1 MQGKQ
6 LRLLETELWRAA
18 DQLRANSKLT
28 ASEYSMPVLGL
39 IFLRHAYNRF
49 RKVKIEVEKDLPTHP
64 QRGKRPLTKRDF
76 EEKNSMFL
84 PEKSQF
90 DYLVSLPESED
101 IGEAIDNA
109 MKLIEEE
116 YDNLKGVLP
125 KNFSIFSKDL
135 LRELLR
141 IFNKEV
147 LQKAEGDLFGKIYE
161 YFLGKFAMTGAQE
174 GGEFFTPMS
183 LVNTIVNIIEPDHG
197 IVFDPACGSA
207 GMFVQTGYFI
217 ESEGLQPAEKVT
229 FYGQEKADLN
239 TKLAKMNLAVHG
251 LEGNI
256 QEGNTFYED
265 KHDLVGKADFVMANP
280 PFNVDGVDKGK
291 DSVKKDPRL
300 LYTKDINGSVTRLLP
315 KNDNANYLWIQY
327 FYGYLKPTG
336 RAGFVMASSASDA
349 GHSEKDIREK
359 LVRTGAVDVMVAIGN
374 NFFYTRSLPCT
385 LWFFDRG
392 KEILTHEYLQNESTQ
407 KTPIQIEGVYSGEQ
421 YTGRKTVEIHL
432 PPLLLEHAREL
443 RKNKTEAEDMLWQL
457 IRNRQLNNMKFRR
470 QHPLKV
476 GFVLDF
482 FCAETRLGIELD
494 GGYHNTPEQIEYDKK
509 RTEIVQKEYG
519 VRIIRFKNEDVI
531 YKTEEVLRGILA
543 SPPAPLHAGE
553 GGDRAG
559 DIEFHSKDK
568 QQSSIHIGDGP
579 VVRTKDT
586 VLMLDARKIYR
597 KVTSKVN
604 DFSPE
609 QLQNLICIVNL
620 YRGNTQKFKTV
631 VNGYMQTA
639 ASLAKETA
647 VATAG
652 LQKVMN
658 KVRQS
663 WIGFAVK
670 YAKENTDAPNLADS
684 LNLEGWDELIGLQT
698 EFIEFVSSHSE
709 KTSLLSFGAGI
720 GESNNKVISH
730 VADASPLFF
739 GEGAGV
745 RTKSLRKP
753 QDKLLKQLLDTIA
766 TAVKELQLNKN
777 KDWKELNIKE
787 QLDQLKDLQFQLSG
801 NPNEEDPGLLHETEY
816 FWKQAHWLTSRFPQ
830 GVYTDVEGLC
840 KVVTQADI
848 EAKDWSLSP
857 GRYVGVDTATDD
869 DFDYDERL
877 KEIHIELE
885 GLNEEAVTLSQL
897 IASNYKSIL

>member
-6 LRLLETELWRAA
+6 LRKLEAELWRAA

-49 RKVKIEVEKDLPTHP
+49 LKVKIDVEKNLPSHSE
-64 QRGKRPLTKRDF
+64 RGKRPLTKKDF
-76 EEKNSMFL
+76 EEQNSMFL
-84 PEKSQF
+84 PDKAQF
-90 DYLVSLPESED
+90 DYLVSLPESAD
-101 IGEAIDNA
+101 IGGAIDNA

-183 LVNTIVNIIEPDHG
+183 LVQTIVNVIEPDQG

-217 ESEGLQPAEKVT
+217 ESEGLKPAEKVT
-229 FYGQEKADLN
+229 FYGQEKAELN
-239 TKLAKMNLAVHG
+239 TKLAKMNLTVHG

-265 KHDLVGKADFVMANP
+265 KHNLVGGADFVMANP
-280 PFNVDGVDKGK
+280 PFNVDGVDKAK
-291 DSVKKDPRL
+291 DAVKKDPRL
-300 LYTKDINGSVTRLLP
+300 LLDGKVNLP

-327 FYGYLKPTG
+327 FYNYLKPTG

-359 LVRTGAVDVMVAIGN
+359 LVKTGAVDVMMAIGN

-385 LWFFDRG
+385 LWFFDRS
-392 KEILTHEYLQNESTQ
+392 KEN
-407 KTPIQIEGVYSGEQ
+407 
-421 YTGRKTVEIHL
+421 
-432 PPLLLEHAREL
+432 
-443 RKNKTEAEDMLWQL
+443 
-457 IRNRQLNNMKFRR
+457 
-470 QHPLKV
+470 
-476 GFVLDF
+476 
-482 FCAETRLGIELD
+482 
-494 GGYHNTPEQIEYDKK
+494 DKK
-509 RTEIVQKEYG
+509 K
-519 VRIIRFKNEDVI
+519 
-531 YKTEEVLRGILA
+531 
-543 SPPAPLHAGE
+543 S
-553 GGDRAG
+553 
-559 DIEFHSKDK
+559 DK
-568 QQSSIHIGDGP
+568 
-579 VVRTKDT
+579 

-620 YRGNTQKFKTV
+620 YRGNTKKFESTVKSYLQTAADLVKETAEATTELQNQLQKVFKTV
-631 VNGYMQTA
+631 SNF
-639 ASLAKETA
+639 
-647 VATAG
+647 AT
-652 LQKVMN
+652 
-658 KVRQS
+658 
-663 WIGFAVK
+663 K
-670 YAKENTDAPNLADS
+670 YTKENKESQAFVAALNIEESASIYEQQNKIITEAKKAKADIEV
-684 LNLEGWDELIGLQT
+684 LESIAHLC
-698 EFIEFVSSHSE
+698 
-709 KTSLLSFGAGI
+709 KA
-720 GESNNKVISH
+720 
-730 VADASPLFF
+730 
-739 GEGAGV
+739 
-745 RTKSLRKP
+745 LRKP
-753 QDKLLKQLLDTIA
+753 QDNLIKQLLDAIS
-766 TAVKELQLNKN
+766 TAGKEYQLSKN
-777 KDWKELNIKE
+777 KDWKDLGLKE
-787 QLDQLKDLQFQLSG
+787 QLDQLKSLQQQLSG
-801 NPNEEDPGLLHETEY
+801 NPDEEEPGLLHETEY
-816 FWKQAHWLTSRFPQ
+816 FYKQAHWLTSRFPD

-840 KVVTQADI
+840 KVVTQKEI

-869 DFDYDERL
+869 DFDYEERL
-877 KEIHIELE
+877 NEIHIELE
-885 GLNEEAVTLSQL
+885 ELNEEA
-897 IASNYKSIL
+897 IALANAISENFKTVVI

>member
-1 MQGKQ
+1 MQGTQ
-6 LRLLETELWRAA
+6 LRKLETELWRAA

-39 IFLRHAYNRF
+39 IFLRHAFNRF
-49 RKVKIEVEKDLPTHP
+49 QKVKIEVEKDIPTHP
-64 QRGKRPLTKRDF
+64 QRGKRPLTKKDF

-90 DYLVSLPESED
+90 EYLVSLPESED

-109 MKLIEEE
+109 MKLIEDE

-280 PFNVDGVDKGK
+280 PFNVDGVDKAK
-291 DSVKKDPRL
+291 ESVKKDPRL
-300 LYTKDINGSVTRLLP
+300 LYTKDEKGSITRLLP

-385 LWFFDRG
+385 LWFFDRA
-392 KEILTHEYLQNESTQ
+392 KEND
-407 KTPIQIEGVYSGEQ
+407 EQ
-421 YTGRKTVEIHL
+421 QRD
-432 PPLLLEHAREL
+432 
-443 RKNKTEAEDMLWQL
+443 N
-457 IRNRQLNNMKFRR
+457 
-470 QHPLKV
+470 
-476 GFVLDF
+476 
-482 FCAETRLGIELD
+482 
-494 GGYHNTPEQIEYDKK
+494 
-509 RTEIVQKEYG
+509 
-519 VRIIRFKNEDVI
+519 
-531 YKTEEVLRGILA
+531 
-543 SPPAPLHAGE
+543 
-553 GGDRAG
+553 
-559 DIEFHSKDK
+559 
-568 QQSSIHIGDGP
+568 
-579 VVRTKDT
+579 

-620 YRGNTQKFKTV
+620 YRGNTKKLEDTV
-631 VNGYMQTA
+631 RTYIQA
-639 ASLAKETA
+639 AAFFAKATA
-647 VATAG
+647 VSTTR
-652 LQKVMN
+652 LQKLL
-658 KVRQS
+658 
-663 WIGFAVK
+663 
-670 YAKENTDAPNLADS
+670 KEIIADKK
-684 LNLEGWDELIGLQT
+684 I
-698 EFIEFVSSHSE
+698 
-709 KTSLLSFGAGI
+709 
-720 GESNNKVISH
+720 KVISEDLYQAIQTLDDSAEVLAKQNELIETIGKLNDH
-730 VADASPLFF
+730 IELIEQIASQVK
-739 GEGAGV
+739 G
-745 RTKSLRKP
+745 LRKP
-753 QDKLLKQLLDTIA
+753 QDKLIKQLLDTIA
-766 TAVKELQLNKN
+766 SAVKEHQLNKN
-777 KDWKELNIKE
+777 KDWKELNLKGH
-787 QLDQLKDLQFQLSG
+787 LDLLKDLQLQLSG
-801 NPNEEDPGLLHETEY
+801 NPSEDEPGLLHETEY
-816 FWKQAHWLTSRFPQ
+816 FWKQAHWLQTRFPE
-830 GVYTDVEGLC
+830 GKYTDVEGLC
-840 KVVTQADI
+840 KVVTQAEI

-869 DFDYDERL
+869 DFDYEERL
-877 KEIHIELE
+877 HEIHIELD
-885 GLNEEAVTLSQL
+885 GLNEDAITLANTISDNFKEL
-897 IASNYKSIL
+897 VI

>member
-6 LRLLETELWRAA
+6 LRKLEAELWRAA

-49 RKVKIEVEKDLPTHP
+49 EKVKIEVEKTLPSHP
-64 QRGKRPLTKRDF
+64 QRGRRPLTKKDF
-76 EEKNSMFL
+76 EEQNSMFL
-84 PEKSQF
+84 PDKAQF
-90 DYLVSLPESED
+90 EYLVSLPESAD

-109 MKLIEEE
+109 MKLIEDE

-183 LVNTIVNIIEPDHG
+183 LVQTIVNVIEPDHG

-217 ESEGLQPAEKVT
+217 ESEGLKPAEKVT
-229 FYGQEKADLN
+229 FYGQEKAELN
-239 TKLAKMNLAVHG
+239 TKLAKMNLTVHG

-265 KHDLVGKADFVMANP
+265 KHNIVGAADFVMANP
-280 PFNVDGVDKGK
+280 PFNVDGVDKAK
-291 DSVKKDPRL
+291 DAVKKDPRL
-300 LYTKDINGSVTRLLP
+300 ILDGKVNLP

-327 FYGYLKPTG
+327 FYNYLKPTG

-359 LVRTGAVDVMVAIGN
+359 LVITGAVDVMMAIGN

-385 LWFFDRG
+385 LWFFDRA
-392 KEILTHEYLQNESTQ
+392 KENDPTKS
-407 KTPIQIEGVYSGEQ
+407 
-421 YTGRKTVEIHL
+421 
-432 PPLLLEHAREL
+432 
-443 RKNKTEAEDMLWQL
+443 
-457 IRNRQLNNMKFRR
+457 
-470 QHPLKV
+470 
-476 GFVLDF
+476 
-482 FCAETRLGIELD
+482 
-494 GGYHNTPEQIEYDKK
+494 DK
-509 RTEIVQKEYG
+509 
-519 VRIIRFKNEDVI
+519 
-531 YKTEEVLRGILA
+531 
-543 SPPAPLHAGE
+543 
-553 GGDRAG
+553 
-559 DIEFHSKDK
+559 
-568 QQSSIHIGDGP
+568 
-579 VVRTKDT
+579 

-620 YRGNTQKFKTV
+620 YRGNTQKFESTVKT
-631 VNGYMQTA
+631 YLQTA
-639 ASLAKETA
+639 ADFANETA
-647 VATAG
+647 EATTELQKQ
-652 LQKVMN
+652 LQKVLETLNTFRLKQDALDLKMDKIISEWEELQN
-658 KVRQS
+658 E
-663 WIGFAVK
+663 
-670 YAKENTDAPNLADS
+670 AKSIFD
-684 LNLEGWDELIGLQT
+684 LQT
-698 EFIEFVSSHSE
+698 
-709 KTSLLSFGAGI
+709 KLLETVKKNQDSRLSTEI
-720 GESNNKVISH
+720 TVQ
-730 VADASPLFF
+730 
-739 GEGAGV
+739 
-745 RTKSLRKP
+745 TKALRKP
-753 QDKLLKQLLDTIA
+753 QDKLVKQLLDAISSA
-766 TAVKELQLNKN
+766 AKEYQLSKN
-777 KDWKELNIKE
+777 KDWKELNLKE
-787 QLDQLKDLQFQLSG
+787 QLDQLRALQQQLSG
-801 NPNEEDPGLLHETEY
+801 NPDEEEPGLLHETEY
-816 FWKQAHWLTSRFPQ
+816 FYKQALWLSSRFPD

-840 KVVTQADI
+840 KVVTQAEI
-848 EAKDWSLSP
+848 AAKDWSLSP

-869 DFDYDERL
+869 DVDYEERL

-885 GLNEEAVTLSQL
+885 GLNEEAINLANQIQNT
-897 IASNYKSIL
+897 IKEII

>member
-6 LRLLETELWRAA
+6 LRKLEAELWRAA

-49 RKVKIEVEKDLPTHP
+49 QKVKIEVEKDLPVHP
-64 QRGKRPLTKRDF
+64 QRGRRPITKKDF
-76 EEKNSMFL
+76 EERNAMFL

-90 DYLVSLPESED
+90 DYLVSLPESAD
-101 IGEAIDNA
+101 TGEAIDNA

-161 YFLGKFAMTGAQE
+161 YFLNKFAMTGAQE

-183 LVNTIVNIIEPDHG
+183 LVQTIVNVIEPDHG

-217 ESEGLQPAEKVT
+217 ESEGLKPAEKVT

-239 TKLAKMNLAVHG
+239 TKLAKMNLTVHG

-265 KHDLVGKADFVMANP
+265 KHNLVGGADFVMANP
-280 PFNVDGVDKGK
+280 PFNVDGVDKAK
-291 DSVKKDPRL
+291 DAVKKDPRL
-300 LYTKDINGSVTRLLP
+300 MIDGKVNLP

-327 FYGYLKPTG
+327 FYNYLKPTG

-359 LVRTGAVDVMVAIGN
+359 LIKTGAVDVMMAIGN

-385 LWFFDRG
+385 LWFFDRA
-392 KEILTHEYLQNESTQ
+392 KEILTLNPS
-407 KTPIQIEGVYSGEQ
+407 PNGEGLV
-421 YTGRKTVEIHL
+421 TVETDL
-432 PPLLLEHAREL
+432 PKQLLKNAREL
-443 RKNKTEAEDMLWQL
+443 RKNQTEAEELLWQL
-457 IRNRQLNNMKFRR
+457 LRNRQVNNLKFRR

-476 GFVLDF
+476 GFILDF
-482 FCAETRLGIELD
+482 YCAEAKLGIEVD
-494 GGYHNTPEQIEYDKK
+494 GAYHNQNEQQKYDAERTKIIGEYD
-509 RTEIVQKEYG
+509 I
-519 VRIIRFKNEDVI
+519 RIIRFTNEQVLQNTEQVI
-531 YKTEEVLRGILA
+531 KDIVAAATHP
-543 SPPAPLHAGE
+543 SPLGE
-553 GGDRAG
+553 GPG
-559 DIEFHSKDK
+559 
-568 QQSSIHIGDGP
+568 
-579 VVRTKDT
+579 VRNKNT

-620 YRGNTQKFKTV
+620 YRGNTKKFETTV
-631 VNGYMQTA
+631 KSYLQT
-639 ASLAKETA
+639 STELAKETA
-647 VATAG
+647 EATIE
-652 LQKVMN
+652 LQQYLKKIIETLSTFSLKQDFKDLGIDKIITEWN
-658 KVRQS
+658 ELQNE
-663 WIGFAVK
+663 
-670 YAKENTDAPNLADS
+670 AKSIFE
-684 LNLEGWDELIGLQT
+684 LQT
-698 EFIEFVSSHSE
+698 QLIETVKKNQGNQFIKEITVQT
-709 KTSLLSFGAGI
+709 KT
-720 GESNNKVISH
+720 
-730 VADASPLFF
+730 
-739 GEGAGV
+739 
-745 RTKSLRKP
+745 LRKP
-753 QDKLLKQLLDTIA
+753 QDKLIKQLLDAIS
-766 TAVKELQLNKN
+766 TAQKEYQLNKN
-777 KDWKELNIKE
+777 KDWKELEVQAKC
-787 QLDQLKDLQFQLSG
+787 LSPLKALQQQLSG
-801 NPNEEDPGLLHETEY
+801 NPDEEEPGLLHQTEY
-816 FWKQAHWLTSRFPQ
+816 FYKQAQWLTTRFPN

-840 KVVTQADI
+840 KVVTQKEI
-848 EAKDWSLSP
+848 EEKDWSLSP
-857 GRYVGVDTATDD
+857 GRYVGVDTATDE
-869 DFDYDERL
+869 DFDYEERL
-877 KEIHIELE
+877 NEIHIELE
-885 GLNEEAVTLSQL
+885 GLNEEAVQLAKL
-897 IASNYKSIL
+897 IADNYKSLSL